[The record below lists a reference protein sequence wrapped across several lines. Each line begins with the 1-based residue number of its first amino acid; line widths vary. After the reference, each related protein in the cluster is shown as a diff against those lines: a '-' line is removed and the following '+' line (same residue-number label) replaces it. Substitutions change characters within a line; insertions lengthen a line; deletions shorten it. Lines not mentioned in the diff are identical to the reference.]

1 MAGPDSEAQ
10 ALAAAAA
17 ERIQRDGELRR
28 QLTLLPDEV
37 PETVEG
43 GEARGPGRPKG
54 AKGKVSSQVRDWLA
68 HRGYRMPEEVLGQM
82 LGMARGDSDLMQEA
96 IIEAERVLAWAGDGA
111 RNIIWDGKRHREL
124 DGAWQATPE
133 ARIELFRGLYA
144 MKLRAAEA
152 LLPYGAPKASP
163 EGDQARQLVVM
174 VPMAPSHPGQPAPHQ
189 ARDVTPDR
197 PGEAPWQAAA
207 RRRAQDAET
216 VENQELGVSPTSGDA
231 APSRTGEENAGET
244 DA

>member
-17 ERIQRDGELRR
+17 ERIQRDGDLRR

-37 PETVEG
+37 PETVED

-96 IIEAERVLAWAGDGA
+96 MIEAERVLAWAGDGA
-111 RNIIWDGKRHREL
+111 RNVIWNGTRHVEL
-124 DGAWQATPE
+124 EGPWAATPE
-133 ARIELFRGLYA
+133 ARIELFKGLYA

-152 LLPYGAPKASP
+152 LLPYGAPKATP
-163 EGDQARQLVVM
+163 EGEQAGRLVVM
-174 VPMAPSHPGQPAPHQ
+174 VPMAPSQPGQPAP
-189 ARDVTPDR
+189 RDVTPDR

-216 VENQELGVSPTSGDA
+216 VENQELGQSASGSTGS
-231 APSRTGEENAGET
+231 PSRTPQENAGET